1 MELLEERLDEE
12 NEKLLHQYE
21 NTLGMGKNKDILR
34 DIIRYH
40 QVIQQGNPFVGFIN
54 YNIVIRN
61 QSNYYLYEDLI
72 QVIAKV
78 YAKNGITK
86 DESVYYLSRRRVS

>member
-1 MELLEERLDEE
+1 MELLEEQLDEE

-21 NTLGMGKNKDILR
+21 NMLGLGKNKEVLR

-40 QVIQQGNPFVGFIN
+40 QIMKQGNHLIGFVN

-61 QSNYYLYEDLI
+61 KSNYYLYEDLI
-72 QVIAKV
+72 AVIAKV
-78 YAKNGITK
+78 YAKNGIIQ